1 MDYACGARRTT
12 TPRPSFLL
20 ENAVERAVVLCA
32 GSQID
37 VEHLP
42 FEGAPE
48 VQGGVRIPGST
59 MAEIERH
66 AILSTLDAVGGST
79 ARAAELLDLS
89 VRTIQ
94 YRLHT
99 YGRR

>member
-1 MDYACGARRTT
+1 MWPGNVRE
-12 TPRPSFLL
+12 L
-20 ENAVERAVVLCA
+20 ENAIERAVVLCDA
-32 GSQID
+32 SLID

-42 FEGAPE
+42 FAGAPD
-48 VQGGVRIPGST
+48 VQGGVRVPGST

-66 AILSTLDAVGGST
+66 AILATLDAVDGST
-79 ARAAELLDLS
+79 ARAAEILDLS